1 MDALVNSLLLVLE
14 RLVDDVD
21 DDDDVV
27 EFSLDNDE
35 LDNKLFMRKLSELRD
50 TNEEVLMPESIVG
63 LADFLDDDDDDEW
76 LLRVFGRI
84 EDELV
89 TASWE
94 SLL

>member
-50 TNEEVLMPESIVG
+50 TNEEVLMSESIVG
-63 LADFLDDDDDDEW
+63 NADFLDDDDDD
-76 LLRVFGRI
+76 
-84 EDELV
+84 DE
-89 TASWE
+89 
-94 SLL
+94 